1 MLATS
6 SVAIAQSPSNTMGN
20 IINNQGI
27 ITQGQI
33 GNNTINVAPPRLIF
47 DFGIAEELIRRLP
60 TGKPIALQTVGGNRD
75 QDVAT
80 QYQQY
85 LESHGYHRMTR
96 AMIGVMAPPPDFPI
110 TIRDEPERVYVI
122 IAPSVAPNV
131 R

>member
-1 MLATS
+1 
-6 SVAIAQSPSNTMGN
+6 MGN
-20 IINNQGI
+20 VINNQGI

-47 DFGIAEELIRRLP
+47 DPGIAEELIRRLP

-85 LESHGYHRMTR
+85 LESHGYHQMTR

-110 TIRDEPERVYVI
+110 TIRDEPERVYDNRTERC
-122 IAPSVAPNV
+122 A
-131 R
+131 